1 MYLIGRQFER
11 PGRLYCQEYTFSFEM
26 LNLSHLEDYLIP
38 IVQLSYTATMG
49 KSKPPV
55 RVNKEGNKI

>member
-1 MYLIGRQFER
+1 M
-11 PGRLYCQEYTFSFEM
+11 FSFEM
-26 LNLSHLEDYLIP
+26 LNPSHLEDYLIP